1 MSKYKNKR
9 VEYLNYSFASHGEY
23 ECFAHLKLLEKA
35 GEISVDKVQDNVY
48 LTKARIHYKPDF
60 KCTHL
65 KTNEPFWVEFKGFE
79 TPTWRIKRK
88 LWLHYGP
95 GPLEIYKKGNNGVK
109 LTETLT
115 PK

>member
-1 MSKYKNKR
+1 MSTSPK
-9 VEYLNYSFASHGEY
+9 LASTTNPTSN
-23 ECFAHLKLLEKA
+23 A
-35 GEISVDKVQDNVY
+35 
-48 LTKARIHYKPDF
+48 LTSKPM
-60 KCTHL
+60 
-65 KTNEPFWVEFKGFE
+65 NPFWVEFKGFE
-79 TPTWRIKRK
+79 TASWRIKRK